1 MVNRY
6 GNLSPLELEGINPW
20 EQLQDVLQWTHN
32 KRVIAEFR
40 DLAAEDASFSPDFS
54 LPRHRLRV
62 ASTILEDDTSAMV
75 LCRFWLFYVILGKA
89 AEFQTPIYGIPVPTY
104 QETLK
109 FKPQIQL
116 YFHED
121 LQDVD
126 RDYSPVTGEISFR
139 LMDETAASLSEAN
152 LQTYAS
158 KINTSFA
165 SGSGFVWRKG
175 KILCAY
181 TDREHGYSFRMLCRN
196 AAEGKRVIEQVLD
209 IQNHNPNW
217 KYLTINENDQ
227 PSDAYPT
234 IPATE
239 RILGE
244 SRRMPRARPIA
255 SVRFQT
261 AFLHIRGIPR
271 AIVLIDRSGRHRVSV
286 VRAS

>member
-6 GNLSPLELEGINPW
+6 GNLSPLDLEGINSW

-40 DLAAEDASFSPDFS
+40 DTAPEDATFSPDFS

-116 YFHED
+116 YFQED
-121 LQDVD
+121 LQDVE
-126 RDYSPVTGEISFR
+126 RDYSPVTGEISVR
-139 LMDETAASLSEAN
+139 LMDETSASLTDLDLN
-152 LQTYAS
+152 RYAS
-158 KINTSFA
+158 KINTLFG

-175 KILCAY
+175 KTMAAY
-181 TDREHGYSFRMLCRN
+181 TDREKGYSFRLLCKD
-196 AAEGKRVIEQVLD
+196 AAEGKRVIEQALD
-209 IQNHNPNW
+209 IQSHTPDW
-217 KYLTINENDQ
+217 KHLTINQGDQ
-227 PSDAYPT
+227 PSAAYPT
-234 IPATE
+234 VPPLE

-244 SRRMPRARPIA
+244 SRRMPRSRPIA

-261 AFLHIRGIPR
+261 AYLHIRRIPR
-271 AIVLIDRSGRHRVSV
+271 AIVLLDRSGRHRVSV
-286 VRAS
+286 QRAS